1 MIIIR
6 QAKKE
11 DFEVQERLYNELEED
26 AVLYHRMLTI
36 ECDL

>member
-11 DFEVQERLYNELEED
+11 DFEVLERLYNELEEY
-26 AVLYHRMLTI
+26 AVLYQPDAYNRM
-36 ECDL
+36 